1 MKRISVRTIASIPIR
16 FVILLACVSIGA
28 GLIAAS
34 ALTPA
39 TAGTTYNVSTVAE
52 LQNAVNLVNAG
63 SGGDVIVLAPG
74 LYALTGTL
82 FIFQNVTIQGDTSSS
97 TTLDGGGGVILETFT
112 ASISVQ
118 NLTFQNASDAIISD
132 SPGVF
137 TANGVTITQNRFGFE
152 GGDSGG
158 SSFFTNST
166 IANNDIGVRVDC
178 ASMTLTNVTVS
189 DNSRGLEFSSCG
201 EQMTL
206 TNSLIV
212 RNGIDCSGN
221 GITAVGDAS
230 IDSDGT
236 CVAMGFSPGLS
247 TQSVSSIVL
256 GTLAN
261 NGGPTF
267 TESISSPSV
276 AINNGDNAA
285 CPATDQRG
293 FPRSDGQCDIGA
305 FEAASPLPFVKS
317 QCMNGGWKSYSRFK
331 NQGDCIQFV
340 NTGK

>member
-1 MKRISVRTIASIPIR
+1 MRKLQLERRQKIISSI
-16 FVILLACVSIGA
+16 ILSLLLLTA
-28 GLIAAS
+28 GFTFL
-34 ALTPA
+34 PA
-39 TAGTTYNVSTVAE
+39 RAGTTYNVSTVAE

-74 LYALTGTL
+74 VYVTSTL
-82 FIFQNVTIQGDTSSS
+82 FIFRDVTIQGDASSN
-97 TTLDGGGGVILETFT
+97 TTLDGNGGIILETFS

-137 TANGVTITQNRFGFE
+137 TANGVTITQNTFGFE

-166 IANNDIGVRVDC
+166 IANNNTGIRVDC

-189 DNSRGLEFSSCG
+189 DNQTGLDFSSCG

-206 TNSLIV
+206 TNSLVV
-212 RNGIDCSGN
+212 RNGQDCSGS
-221 GITAVGDAS
+221 GITPVGDAS
-230 IDSDGT
+230 IDSDGS
-236 CVAMGFSPGLS
+236 CVLMGFGSVS
-247 TQSVSSIVL
+247 TESVSSIVL
-256 GTLAN
+256 GPLAN
-261 NGGPTF
+261 NGGPTL
-267 TESISSPSV
+267 TESISGSSV
-276 AINNGDNAA
+276 AIGAGDTTA
-285 CPATDQRG
+285 CPPKDQTG
-293 FPRSDGQCDIGA
+293 FSRTFRCDVGA
-305 FEAASPLPFVKS
+305 FEARVASLPLVKS
-317 QCMNGGWKSYSRFK
+317 QCMNGGWRNYDRFK

>member
-1 MKRISVRTIASIPIR
+1 MRKLTVQRRLKINRMFQCFCLLLVTAS
-16 FVILLACVSIGA
+16 FTVL
-28 GLIAAS
+28 
-34 ALTPA
+34 PA
-39 TAGTTYNVSTVAE
+39 RAGTTYSVSTVAE

-74 LYALTGTL
+74 LYVLTSTL
-82 FIFQNVTIQGDTSSS
+82 FIFRDVTIQGDASSN
-97 TTLDGGGGVILETFT
+97 TTLDGNGGIILETLT

-137 TANGVTITQNRFGFE
+137 TANGVTITQNFFGFE

-166 IANNDIGVRVDC
+166 IANNTTAIRVDC
-178 ASMTLTNVTVS
+178 ASLTLTNVTVS
-189 DNSRGLEFSSCG
+189 DNQTGLDFSSCG

-212 RNGIDCSGN
+212 RNGHDCSGS
-221 GITAVGDAS
+221 GITPVGDAS
-230 IDSDGT
+230 IDSDGS
-236 CVAMGFSPGLS
+236 CVLMGFSGVS
-247 TQSVSSIVL
+247 TDSLSSIVL
-256 GTLAN
+256 GSLAN
-261 NGGPTF
+261 NGGPTL
-267 TESISSPSV
+267 TESISGTSV
-276 AINNGDNAA
+276 AINTGDNSA
-285 CPATDQRG
+285 CPPTDQRGQG
-293 FPRSDGQCDIGA
+293 FPRSDGHCDIGA
-305 FEAASPLPFVKS
+305 FEAAPSPPPLPFVKS
-317 QCMNGGWKSYSRFK
+317 QCMNGGWQNYTAFK

>member
-1 MKRISVRTIASIPIR
+1 
-16 FVILLACVSIGA
+16 
-28 GLIAAS
+28 
-34 ALTPA
+34 
-39 TAGTTYNVSTVAE
+39 
-52 LQNAVNLVNAG
+52 
-63 SGGDVIVLAPG
+63 
-74 LYALTGTL
+74 
-82 FIFQNVTIQGDTSSS
+82 
-97 TTLDGGGGVILETFT
+97 
-112 ASISVQ
+112 
-118 NLTFQNASDAIISD
+118 
-132 SPGVF
+132 
-137 TANGVTITQNRFGFE
+137 
-152 GGDSGG
+152 
-158 SSFFTNST
+158 
-166 IANNDIGVRVDC
+166 
-178 ASMTLTNVTVS
+178 MTLTNVTVS
-189 DNSRGLEFSSCG
+189 DNTSGLEFSSCG

-206 TNSLIV
+206 TNSLIG
-212 RNGIDCSGN
+212 RNGRDCSGN

-236 CVAMGFSPGLS
+236 CVAMGFGPGLS

-276 AINNGDNAA
+276 AINNGDPAA

-305 FEAASPLPFVKS
+305 FEAASLQLQLVKS
-317 QCMNGGWKSYSRFK
+317 QCMNGGWKNYSRFK